1 MQQKLI
7 IQVVIGYMYKVL
19 KNNLDTS
26 DFKNEFAAI
35 RHGDYFD
42 FIKLIGK
49 QIDFIVV
56 YNSGLIN
63 NDVNIKKDDIDYVG
77 LIKSGESLIE
87 FYKKCYLKFGD
98 INDTDLP
105 DLYFEKAIKFELG
118 LRMHLNNKRLKKER
132 KTLENVINELSILK
146 RLTDL
151 ETEKLHKGRKFLNFI
166 KRPEKL
172 KSDWKTVSSD
182 FDNAYSILIDKGLT
196 IE

>member
-1 MQQKLI
+1 
-7 IQVVIGYMYKVL
+7 MYKVL

-49 QIDFIVV
+49 KIDFIVV

-132 KTLENVINELSILK
+132 KTLENVINEVSILK